1 MANRYMKRYSASLL
15 IRDTEIKT
23 MKRYD
28 LIPVRMTMI
37 KKTRNNKCW
46 EEYEEMAPLFPTV
59 GGNVNWCSQYR
70 TTI

>member
-46 EEYEEMAPLFPTV
+46 EEYEEMAPLENCWWECKLVQPV
-59 GGNVNWCSQYR
+59 
-70 TTI
+70 